1 MLHEQ
6 YRCGPADVVVVSAD
20 GLIAVPTFRHS
31 PSAPSPLAAESIG
44 AHLWL
49 AVRLPLLAPPL
60 HSSPS
65 STPLVIRI
73 GGVRLGG
80 EEGGIVLIRRGVTT
94 PVNPTHHS
102 DTGFYCLPSEGWG
115 GFTHMACSPVHVVG
129 RGWVRGPLTRRQHPG
144 KMLSSGSHANPQR
157 K

>member
-1 MLHEQ
+1 MAS
-6 YRCGPADVVVVSAD
+6 CSPP
-20 GLIAVPTFRHS
+20 VPRS
-31 PSAPSPLAAESIG
+31 
-44 AHLWL
+44 
-49 AVRLPLLAPPL
+49 PL

-65 STPLVIRI
+65 SAPLVIRI
-73 GGVRLGG
+73 GGVWLGGG
-80 EEGGIVLIRRGVTT
+80 EEGGIVLIRRRVTT

-129 RGWVRGPLTRRQHPG
+129 RGWVRGPWTRQQHPG